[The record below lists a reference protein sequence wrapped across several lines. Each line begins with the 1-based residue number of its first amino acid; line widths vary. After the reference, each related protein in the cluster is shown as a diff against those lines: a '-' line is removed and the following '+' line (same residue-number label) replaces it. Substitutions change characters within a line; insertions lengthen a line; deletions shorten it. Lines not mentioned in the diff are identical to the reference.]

1 VEKITVEQNKNKGYE
16 TIYDEEE
23 NLILYSSKK
32 IIQGK
37 LTDRKTWLHGGE
49 RQQRTNSIGDGQIL
63 SHFLFR
69 SDCPISK

>member
-32 IIQGK
+32 SSKENSLIEK
-37 LTDRKTWLHGGE
+37 HGFMEE
-49 RQQRTNSIGDGQIL
+49 RDNKGQTQLEMDKSFPI
-63 SHFLFR
+63 SCFG
-69 SDCPISK
+69 PISK